1 MGTVPMK
8 TFVLAFALESR
19 IRWALCIM
27 DAIPTATAA
36 ATAAGTFAGER
47 TALWITCEDY
57 RT

>member
-27 DAIPTATAA
+27 DAIPTAA